1 MPGHKGTAPLGVPE
15 ELKGAYMYDITEIA
29 GADDLYD
36 PTGIILKSER
46 IAGKIFGAPTYYS
59 TEGSSQCVKAMLKL
73 ALDRAVGND
82 NHPLGRDGHTA
93 GKECHTAGK
102 PYVICAGTAHKAFLS
117 GTELLGIEVVRVK
130 VADKPD
136 RGDAKMGS
144 PILSVDVITDAV
156 DREIF
161 KRSYSPIGVFVT
173 YPDYYGNVIDLAA
186 IKKELSKRGILLLVD
201 GAHAAYFK
209 FLDHSK
215 YPEYIHPIDAGA
227 DICCCSAHKTLPA
240 LTGAAYLHI
249 SVNITQDLPQE
260 KVLKA
265 MSLFGSSSPSYLI
278 LASLD
283 AVNGCICN
291 ACVLNGDTES
301 NPCLTINHDMS
312 DAAIIDK
319 SDASGEVGFTAL
331 VNITSKKVAELK
343 DKLIS
348 RGLGVLKSD
357 PLRLVIR
364 AGADETA
371 NPGAG
376 DALAVNPGAGDAL
389 AAKLRRAGCE
399 PECVNGDDVIM
410 MLSPYNT
417 DRDLERIY
425 KALTI
430 KSDEPERR
438 FTGGEESD
446 VGNDAGNGTNKGTGA
461 GALRGYDILKNF
473 I

>member
-73 ALDRAVGND
+73 ALDRAVG
-82 NHPLGRDGHTA
+82 R
-93 GKECHTAGK
+93 

-117 GTELLGIEVVRVK
+117 GTELLGIEVVRVA

-136 RGDAKMGS
+136 CGDDKMGS

-173 YPDYYGNVIDLAA
+173 YPDYYGNVIDLATL
-186 IKKELSKRGILLLVD
+186 KKELSKRGILLLVD

-249 SVNITQDLPQE
+249 SVDITQVISQE

-283 AVNGCICN
+283 AVNGCVS
-291 ACVLNGDTES
+291 ADES
-301 NPCLTINHDMS
+301 D
-312 DAAIIDK
+312 
-319 SDASGEVGFTAL
+319 FTAMI
-331 VNITSKKVAELK
+331 NITSDKIAELK
-343 DKLIS
+343 NRLSCHGIP
-348 RGLGVLKSD
+348 VLKSD
-357 PLRLVIR
+357 PLRLVVR
-364 AGADETA
+364 AVADETA

-376 DALAVNPGAGDAL
+376 DALAANPGAGDVL
-389 AAKLRRAGCE
+389 AAKLRCAGCE

-417 DRDLERIY
+417 DGDLERIFN
-425 KALTI
+425 ALTI
-430 KSDEPERR
+430 DFYPDAENRGDGDNHAGIGKNADSDRGID
-438 FTGGEESD
+438 T
-446 VGNDAGNGTNKGTGA
+446 A
-461 GALRGYDILKNF
+461 RGYDISKNF
-473 I
+473 S

>member
-73 ALDRAVGND
+73 ALDREAGSD
-82 NHPLGRDGHTA
+82 NHVLGRDGHTA
-93 GKECHTAGK
+93 GKECRTAGK

-117 GTELLGIEVVRVK
+117 GTELLGIEVVRVA
-130 VADKPD
+130 VADKSD
-136 RGDAKMGS
+136 CGDAGMGS

-156 DREIF
+156 DREIS
-161 KRSYSPIGVFVT
+161 KRSYSPIGVFMT
-173 YPDYYGNVIDLAA
+173 YPDYYGNVIDLLAL
-186 IKKELSKRGILLLVD
+186 KKELSKRGILLLVD

-215 YPEYIHPIDAGA
+215 YPDYTHPIDAGA

-249 SVNITQDLPQE
+249 SVDITQDISQE

-283 AVNGCICN
+283 AVNG
-291 ACVLNGDTES
+291 
-301 NPCLTINHDMS
+301 S
-312 DAAIIDK
+312 DLAA
-319 SDASGEVGFTAL
+319 V
-331 VNITSKKVAELK
+331 VNITSSKIDDLK
-343 DKLIS
+343 ERLSS
-348 RGLGVLKSD
+348 RGICVLKSD
-357 PLRLVIR
+357 PLRLVVR
-364 AGADETA
+364 AVADETA

-376 DALAVNPGAGDAL
+376 NVL

-399 PECVNGDDVIM
+399 PECVTGDDVIM

-425 KALTI
+425 EAVTLDI
-430 KSDEPERR
+430 DDPERR
-438 FTGGEESD
+438 FAGGEERD
-446 VGNDAGNGTNKGTGA
+446 VGNDEKKSLGDD
-461 GALRGYDILKNF
+461 ALRGYDISKNF
-473 I
+473 L